1 MGWVHAIKCL
11 FLTIKAEVLWF
22 WHTVFPG
29 RIADSKDSKD
39 DVSWVWEFNFCT
51 QNIKYVAEKHWT
63 HQWFQPKSFLRMH
76 VCDFKIPPTDTQ
88 IKLCA
93 KRQRLWHNVQN
104 QIILPAYMAEPQHF
118 TIKQILKW
126 ICGSAKRPCHS
137 SVAPSPLTV
146 LKEERLASNH

>member
-1 MGWVHAIKCL
+1 MGWVHAMKCL

-22 WHTVFPG
+22 SYTFLEELQTVKTVKTMFRESENSIFALKTSSMWQRSTGHTG
-29 RIADSKDSKD
+29 D
-39 DVSWVWEFNFCT
+39 FNQSLSCGCMSAI
-51 QNIKYVAEKHWT
+51 Q
-63 HQWFQPKSFLRMH
+63 
-76 VCDFKIPPTDTQ
+76 IPPTDTQ

-104 QIILPAYMAEPQHF
+104 KIILPAYMAEPQHF